1 MSPRSLLFSSDQETS
16 RQLGQAL
23 YELGF
28 QVEHCPEIFR
38 AVEKLT
44 SHTFEIIAA
53 DWDDGVEASFLLKT
67 ARDLKSNSEAFA
79 IAIAKPE
86 LAPAA
91 QRAGA
96 NLVLSKPVLPGQ
108 VRHTLLTSDQ
118 FVARVQPPQ
127 SAVDSVRRPAAPLSA
142 PQQQEPKR
150 HTATYIKTRTAPA
163 SSVSSLQDDV
173 LPLGAHLDSAIDPG
187 TTDSFRSS
195 HIQTLFS
202 SEPWAT
208 KMKDSP
214 RKGVL
219 RRFLRRSMLGIA
231 VVATGSVLYGPLR
244 SGAITASV
252 GQIYRSAR
260 ETTQNWLKPSP
271 QAAEVAAAELPGQ
284 ESLSL
289 LPRRVITIHV
299 GRVRPTPTT
308 PQEISFALSQ
318 EPLKSLSRVESD
330 PPVMQPSPA
339 SYESRIPGS
348 LKVAPAVPDF
358 SPKIS
363 PSLLAALEPVGL
375 SADLSEKLLIQKVQ
389 PVYPDQAV
397 RAGLQGLVVLQA
409 AIGKDGL
416 VHDLKLISGS
426 WLLGRAACQA
436 VKQWRY
442 KPYFMNGHAVDAQ
455 TFVTVDFKLPAVAS
469 VSEP

>member
-67 ARDLKSNSEAFA
+67 ARDLKSNCEAFA
-79 IAIAKPE
+79 IAIARPE

-118 FVARVQPPQ
+118 FVARVRPPQ
-127 SAVDSVRRPAAPLSA
+127 SAVDSVHRPVAPVSAAP
-142 PQQQEPKR
+142 QQEPKR
-150 HTATYIKTRTAPA
+150 HTATYIKTRSAPSSSA
-163 SSVSSLQDDV
+163 SSVEDV

-187 TTDSFRSS
+187 TADSFRSS
-195 HIQTLFS
+195 QIQTLFS

-219 RRFLRRSMLGIA
+219 RRFLRRGMLGIA

-252 GQIYRSAR
+252 GQIYRNAR

-271 QAAEVAAAELPGQ
+271 QAASEVAAAEVPRQ
-284 ESLSL
+284 ELLSL
-289 LPRRVITIHV
+289 LPKRVITIHV
-299 GRVRPTPTT
+299 GRVRPTPMT
-308 PQEISFALSQ
+308 PQEISLALSQ
-318 EPLKSLSRVESD
+318 EPLRSLSQVESD

-426 WLLGRAACQA
+426 WLLGQAACQA
-436 VKQWRY
+436 VRQWRY
-442 KPYFMNGHAVDAQ
+442 KPYFMNGHAVNAQ
-455 TFVTVDFKLPAVAS
+455 TVVTVDFKLPAVAS